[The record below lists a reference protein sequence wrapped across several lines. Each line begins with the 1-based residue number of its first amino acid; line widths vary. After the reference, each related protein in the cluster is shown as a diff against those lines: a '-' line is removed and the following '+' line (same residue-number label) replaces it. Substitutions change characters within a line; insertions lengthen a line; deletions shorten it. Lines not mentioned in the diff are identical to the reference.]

1 MMLLQWVTDKSKVHH
16 AELHLSKRGNV
27 VALHMQVETLGENG
41 WDWNVWEQ
49 SGCVRQR
56 YGLADTLDEA
66 KAKAEGALGGLAR
79 ELILAA

>member
-1 MMLLQWVTDKSKVHH
+1 MMLLQWVTDKGKVQH
-16 AELHLSKRGNV
+16 AELHLSARGNV
-27 VALHMQVETLGENG
+27 VAPHMQVETLGENG

-66 KAKAEGALGGLAR
+66 KAKAEGALGGLPR

>member
-1 MMLLQWVTDKSKVHH
+1 MMLLQWVTDKDKVHH
-16 AELHLSKRGNV
+16 AELRLSARGNV